1 MKKGIKGP
9 SDNPSEKAYVSFSK
23 NDSKHIVFFLIGE
36 GFRIE
41 FISPE
46 NHLRISEILG
56 WDIQPGTYLPD
67 LLRGEAKDF
76 FIEQLQIGYLNQCVS
91 FLISLPGNK
100 GKSTEF
106 EILLTPSQGIGGKTT
121 QLVLTMQME
130 EESKELGQ
138 SFLSGEEKRFEKL
151 ISEGV
156 EMIAVVN
163 SVGDFI
169 FTSSSHQAI
178 LGFGPQE
185 LYGINAFTLIHPEDL
200 PGLYAEF
207 ELLLNQKKVISQP
220 YRIRRKDGKYLW
232 LRSVGT
238 NLLDDPE
245 IKGIVVNST
254 DISELITAEQELK
267 ASELKYKYVFEN
279 NPAPMYVWDRD
290 TTQILAVNERF
301 ERLYG
306 YTKAELLTMTVFDIR
321 PKEDYDRLLALAKD
335 DEKFSN
341 IGKGA
346 YRGTSKHIKKSGEL
360 MDVEVNAQAIAY
372 EGKRASLVLVEDV
385 TQSVLND
392 SLDALEFELMESAI
406 QADADLVGL
415 LEEFLK
421 GYEIAVKGIKTSL
434 LKVEEGRVFN
444 LATPSIGS
452 DFIDLI
458 EGLEI
463 GSEEGACGSAA
474 FTGKRVFSADI
485 STDPKW
491 EKFKDSASE
500 QGFKSCISFPVFNS
514 EKEVIATFAIYFLE
528 KWEEKPED
536 LERYQKAASVF
547 SLILENH
554 IKKEELRLS
563 NERFEYV
570 NLATRDALYDWD
582 ILKDKLYWG
591 KSYERL
597 LGPHLTPNGSEVKNW
612 ENLIHP
618 EDRSRILEI
627 LHQDLSNSEKE
638 SFHVEYQFRKNDGA
652 YLHVVDRAII
662 IRDTSGKAVRM
673 IGALSDVTQQRLEET
688 RLKLLESVVTHA
700 NDAVMITEAEPFSLP
715 GPRIVYVNEA
725 FTRMTGYTEE
735 EVLGK
740 TPRILQGPNSDKK
753 ELKRL
758 REAIENWQPCEIT
771 TINYKKNGEEFWT
784 NFSISPVADSKGW
797 FTHWISIQREV
808 SSLKIEE
815 QKKELLAQVIQA
827 FGDERRFNFALDRSL
842 EKLVKFNLLD
852 AGEIWLVN
860 SDKTKLNLVSRYA
873 LSDAGSRFF
882 SMVDKKLSFRIGEGL
897 PGQIWERNDILSFDD
912 LTESNEFTRR
922 QAMLTSGMNGAF
934 GFPLHFSG
942 QVIGVALFT
951 TQNKSGYVNSLLKVF
966 SSLSQVL
973 GAEIYRKKVEDEL
986 SQIFDTA
993 QDIICILGFDGKF
1006 KKINRGASYLL
1017 GYSEDELLSK
1027 SFMDFVHP
1035 EDWAD
1040 TENVFDILCQGQNYM
1055 HFLNRMISK
1064 EGESVWLD
1072 WNSTVVEEE
1081 ELIYSVAKDI
1091 TEERELQN
1099 LLDSANK
1106 MARIGFWDV
1115 DLIRGT
1121 QFWSSVTKE
1130 IHEVPDDF
1138 VADIETGISFYAPE
1152 AKPLIIESF
1161 YRCIQ
1166 TGVPYDLELQII
1178 SAKGN
1183 KIWIRTQGQAE
1194 FRDGVCIRVYGSF
1207 QDISD
1212 LKNTQIHLKEA
1223 LHEKDQILESIGD
1236 GFFSLDKDWVVT
1248 YWNPA
1253 AERLLQKPKDQAIGK
1268 NIRNV
1273 LSKDIAANSIRNYK
1287 DAICKNSPL
1296 VYEEFFSELG
1306 IWFEVSVFPSP
1317 IGISVYFKDIS
1328 LRKTTEELIRQS
1340 NERFEK
1346 VAEATHEAIWDWEV
1360 PGNILYWGPGYKTL
1374 FGLYPNEAGNSYG
1387 DWASQVHEEDYES
1400 VEHRVKLA
1408 LENKEIFNFQNE
1420 YRFKKSDGTYAYVA
1434 DKAVIIRDKSG
1445 KPTRMVGA
1453 MQDITDQKMYESSL
1467 KDLNEMLEARARELA
1482 NSNAELEQ
1490 FAYVASHDLQEPL
1503 RMVSSFLTQL
1513 ELKYEDQLDERA
1525 KKYIYF
1531 AVDGAKRMRQII
1543 LDLLEFSRVG
1553 RIQEDL
1559 EKIDLN
1565 ELLAEVCNLQSKR
1578 IKEKSAEV
1586 HFAEMP
1592 VIKGYRTPIIQVFQ
1606 NLISNALKYSKE
1618 SLAPVV
1624 NITCRELA
1632 EYWEFSVQDNG
1643 IGMEPGHFDKIF
1655 VIFQRLHTKD
1665 KYSGS
1670 GIGLAIVKKI
1680 IENKGGK
1687 IWVESE
1693 LGKGTTFFF
1702 TLRKSPES

>member
-1 MKKGIKGP
+1 MNKGP
-9 SDNPSEKAYVSFSK
+9 QGPKANPKVIGNETSIKIEQKDFLFLLLNSDLKL
-23 NDSKHIVFFLIGE
+23 D
-36 GFRIE
+36 
-41 FISPE
+41 FISDE
-46 NHLRISEILG
+46 NLRLIREELAWNIEVGS
-56 WDIQPGTYLPD
+56 YLPD
-67 LLRGEAKDF
+67 LFSGQAKDF
-76 FIEQLQIGYLNQCVS
+76 FIEQLAKGFSGHCFSFGLTLPSHKNNSKTTDVMVTPSHLFEGQFTKIGLAIH
-91 FLISLPGNK
+91 FREE
-100 GKSTEF
+100 STEEVSDYF
-106 EILLTPSQGIGGKTT
+106 TE
-121 QLVLTMQME
+121 V
-130 EESKELGQ
+130 
-138 SFLSGEEKRFEKL
+138 EKRFEKL
-151 ISEGV
+151 K
-156 EMIAVVN
+156 
-163 SVGDFI
+163 
-169 FTSSSHQAI
+169 Q
-178 LGFGPQE
+178 
-185 LYGINAFTLIHPEDL
+185 
-200 PGLYAEF
+200 GL
-207 ELLLNQKKVISQP
+207 KS
-220 YRIRRKDGKYLW
+220 
-232 LRSVGT
+232 
-238 NLLDDPE
+238 
-245 IKGIVVNST
+245 
-254 DISELITAEQELK
+254 
-267 ASELKYKYVFEN
+267 SELKYEYLFEN
-279 NPAPMYVWDRD
+279 NPAPMFVWDRD
-290 TTQILAVNERF
+290 TLKIIAVNERF

-306 YTKAELLTMTVFDIR
+306 YTKAESLAMTILDIR
-321 PKEDYDRLLALAKD
+321 PKEDFDRLVSLASD
-335 DEKFSN
+335 DNKFSN
-341 IGKGA
+341 YGQGA
-346 YRGTSKHIKKSGEL
+346 FNGLSKHIKKSGEL
-360 MDVEVNAQAIAY
+360 MDVEVNAQAIIY
-372 EGKRASLVLVEDV
+372 EDRRASLVLVQDV
-385 TQSVLND
+385 TQKILSD
-392 SLDALEFELMESAI
+392 TLDALEFELMESAI
-406 QADADLVGL
+406 QTDADLVSL
-415 LEEFLK
+415 LKEFLK
-421 GYEIAVKGIKTSL
+421 GYETAVKGIKTSL

-444 LATPSIGS
+444 LATPSIGV

-458 EGLEI
+458 DGLEI
-463 GSEEGACGSAA
+463 GSEEGACGSVA
-474 FTGKRVFSADI
+474 FTGKRIFTADI

-491 EKFKDSASE
+491 EKFKDSAAE
-500 QGFKSCISFPVFNS
+500 QGFKSCVSFPVFNS
-514 EKEVIATFAIYFLE
+514 EKEVIASFAIYFLE

-554 IKKEELRLS
+554 IKKEELKLS
-563 NERFEYV
+563 NERYEYV
-570 NLATRDALYDWD
+570 NLATKDALYDWD
-582 ILKDKLYWG
+582 ILKDKLFWG
-591 KSYERL
+591 KSYEKF
-597 LGPHLTPNGSEVKNW
+597 LGPHTTPNGSEVKNW
-612 ENLIHP
+612 ENLLHP
-618 EDRSRILEI
+618 DDQSRVIETLS
-627 LHQDLSNSEKE
+627 LDLSNPDKE
-638 SFHVEYQFRKNDGA
+638 DFKLEYQIRRNDGSYA
-652 YLHVVDRAII
+652 CVTDRAIF
-662 IRDTSGKAVRM
+662 IRDKSGRAIRM
-673 IGALSDVTQQRLEET
+673 IGVLSDVTQQRLEES
-688 RLKLLESVVTHA
+688 RLKLLESVVTYA
-700 NDAVMITEAEPFSLP
+700 NDAVMITEAEPISLP

-725 FTRMTGYTEE
+725 FTRMTGYAEE

-740 TPRILQGPNSDKK
+740 SPRILQGPNSDKK

-758 REAIENWQPCEIT
+758 REAMGNWQPCEIT

-808 SSLKIEE
+808 SSQKIED

-827 FGDERRFNFALDRSL
+827 FGEERRFNFALDRSL
-842 EKLVKFNLLD
+842 EKLVKFNVLD

-860 SDKTKLNLVSRYA
+860 SDKTKLNLISRYA

-897 PGQIWERNDILSFDD
+897 PGQIWGKNDILSFDD
-912 LTESNEFTRR
+912 LTEANEFTRR
-922 QAMLTSGMNGAF
+922 QAMLASGMNGAF

-942 QVIGVALFT
+942 LVIGVALFT

-993 QDIICILGFDGKF
+993 QDIICIFGFDGKF

-1035 EDWAD
+1035 EDWDD
-1040 TENVFDILCQGQNYM
+1040 TENIFDSLCQGQNSID
-1055 HFLNRMISK
+1055 FINRMISK
-1064 EGESVWLD
+1064 SGDSVWLD
-1072 WNSTVVEEE
+1072 WNSTVVMEE

-1091 TEERELQN
+1091 SEEKELQA
-1099 LLDSANK
+1099 LLNSANK
-1106 MARIGFWDV
+1106 MARIGFWEV
-1115 DLIRGT
+1115 DLLNGISY
-1121 QFWSSVTKE
+1121 WSPVTKE
-1130 IHEVPDDF
+1130 IHEVPGDY
-1138 VADIETGISFYAPE
+1138 VPDIEMGISFYAPE

-1166 TGVPYDLELQII
+1166 TGEPYDHELQII

-1183 KIWIRTQGQAE
+1183 RIWVRTQGQAE
-1194 FRDGVCIRVYGSF
+1194 FRDGVCVRVYGSI

-1212 LKNTQIHLKEA
+1212 LKNTQMHLKEA

-1253 AERLLQKPKDQAIGK
+1253 AEILLQKPKELAMGR
-1268 NIRNV
+1268 NIKEV
-1273 LSKDIAANSIRNYK
+1273 LSKDSAANSIKNYK
-1287 DAICKNSPL
+1287 EAIDKNSPL
-1296 VYEEFFSELG
+1296 VYEEFFTDLG
-1306 IWFEVSVFPSP
+1306 TWFEISVFPSA

-1374 FGLYPNEAGNSYG
+1374 FGLDPNESGNSYR
-1387 DWASQVHEEDYES
+1387 DWANQVHEEDYES

-1408 LENKEIFNFQNE
+1408 LEDKEIFNFQNE
-1420 YRFKKSDGTYAYVA
+1420 YRFKKADGTYAFVA

-1565 ELLAEVCNLQSKR
+1565 ELLAEVCNLQSNR

-1586 HFAEMP
+1586 HFADMP
-1592 VIKGYRTPIIQVFQ
+1592 VIKGYRTPMIQVFQ

-1632 EYWEFSVQDNG
+1632 EYWEFSIQDNG

-1687 IWVESE
+1687 IWVESQ
-1693 LGKGTTFFF
+1693 LGTGTTFYF
-1702 TLRKSPES
+1702 TLKK

>member
-9 SDNPSEKAYVSFSK
+9 SGNPSDGVPVSFSK
-23 NDSKHIVFFLIGE
+23 SDTKQFVYFSVRE
-36 GFRIE
+36 DFRIE

-46 NHLRISEILG
+46 NRLKISEILG
-56 WDIQPGTYLPD
+56 WDLQSGTFLPD
-67 LLRGEAKDF
+67 LLSGEAKDF
-76 FIEQLQIGYLNQCVS
+76 FVEQVRLGYLNQCVS
-91 FLISLPGNK
+91 FRISLPGNK
-100 GKSTEF
+100 GKLTEC
-106 EILLTPSQGIGGKTT
+106 EVLIIPSQGIGGNAT
-121 QLVLTMQME
+121 QLVLTIQME
-130 EESKELGQ
+130 EESKEVDR
-138 SFLSGEEKRFEKL
+138 SFLSGGEKRFEKL

-156 EMIAVVN
+156 EMIAVLN
-163 SVGDFI
+163 PVGEFI
-169 FTSSSHQAI
+169 FTSNSHQSI
-178 LGFGPQE
+178 LGFDPQE
-185 LYGINAFTLIHPEDL
+185 LHGINAFTLIHPEDL
-200 PGLYAEF
+200 SGLYAEF
-207 ELLLNQKKVISQP
+207 ERLLSQKKVISQP
-220 YRIRRKDGKYLW
+220 YRIRRKDGEFLW
-232 LRSVGT
+232 LKSVGT
-238 NLLDDPE
+238 NLIEDPE

-254 DISELITAEQELK
+254 EISELITAERELK
-267 ASELKYKYVFEN
+267 ASELKYKYIFEN
-279 NPAPMYVWDRD
+279 NPVPMYVWDMD

-306 YTKAELLTMTVFDIR
+306 YTKAKLLTMTVFDIR
-321 PKEDYDRLLALAKD
+321 PKEDHDSLLALAKD

-346 YRGTSKHIKKSGEL
+346 YRGISKHIKKSGEL
-360 MDVEVNAQAIAY
+360 MDVEVNAQAIVY
-372 EGKRASLVLVEDV
+372 EGKRASLVLIQDV
-385 TQSVLND
+385 TQKILSD
-392 SLDALEFELMESAI
+392 SLDALEIELVESAI
-406 QADADLVGL
+406 YADADLVSL
-415 LEEFLK
+415 LETYLR
-421 GYEIAVKGIKTSL
+421 GYENAVKGIKTSL

-444 LATPSIGS
+444 LATPGIGS

-458 EGLEI
+458 DGAEI
-463 GSEEGACGSAA
+463 GPEEGACGSAA

-491 EKFKDSASE
+491 EKFKDSAFI

-528 KWEEKPED
+528 KWEEKPEE

-554 IKKEELRLS
+554 IKKEELKLS
-563 NERFEYV
+563 NERYEYV
-570 NLATRDALYDWD
+570 NLATKDALYDWD
-582 ILKDKLYWG
+582 ILKDQLFWG

-597 LGPHLTPNGSEVKNW
+597 LGQYVIPNGSEVNNW
-612 ENLIHP
+612 EKLIHP
-618 EDRSRILEI
+618 EYRTRVLEI
-627 LHQDLSNSEKE
+627 LQENLVNPENEK
-638 SFHVEYQFRKNDGA
+638 FHVEYQIRKIDGT
-652 YLHVVDRAII
+652 YLHVVDRAVF
-662 IRDTSGKAVRM
+662 IRDTTGKAVRM
-673 IGALSDVTQQRLEET
+673 IGALSDVTRQRLEES
-688 RLKLLESVVTHA
+688 RLKLLESVVTYA
-700 NDAVMITEAEPFSLP
+700 NDAVMITEAEPISLP

-725 FTRMTGYTEE
+725 FTRMTGYAEE

-740 TPRILQGPNSDKK
+740 SPRILQGPNSDKK

-758 REAIENWQPCEIT
+758 REAMENWQSCEIT

-808 SSLKIEE
+808 SSQKIEE

-827 FGDERRFNFALDRSL
+827 FGEERCFNFALDRSL
-842 EKLVKFNLLD
+842 EKLVKFKVLD

-860 SDKTKLNLVSRYA
+860 SEKTKLNLISRYA

-882 SMVDKKLSFRIGEGL
+882 SMVDMKLSFRIGEGL

-912 LTESNEFTRR
+912 LTEANEFTRK
-922 QAMLTSGMNGAF
+922 QAMLSSGMNGAF
-934 GFPLHFSG
+934 GFPLQFSG

-1006 KKINRGASYLL
+1006 KKINRGASCLL
-1017 GYSEDELLSK
+1017 GYSEDEFLSK
-1027 SFMDFVHP
+1027 SFMEFVHP
-1035 EDWAD
+1035 EDWDD
-1040 TENVFDILCQGQNYM
+1040 TENIFDSLCQGQNSID
-1055 HFLNRMISK
+1055 FINRMISK
-1064 EGESVWLD
+1064 SGDSVWLD
-1072 WNSTVVEEE
+1072 WNCTVVVEE

-1091 TEERELQN
+1091 SEEKELQA
-1099 LLDSANK
+1099 LLNSANK
-1106 MARIGFWDV
+1106 MAKIGFWEV
-1115 DLIRGT
+1115 DMASGM
-1121 QFWSSVTKE
+1121 QYWSPVTKE

-1138 VADIETGISFYAPE
+1138 VADVEIGISFYAPE
-1152 AKPLIIESF
+1152 AKPIIIESF
-1161 YRCIQ
+1161 NRCIQ
-1166 TGVPYDLELQII
+1166 TGEPYDHELQII
-1178 SAKGN
+1178 TAKQR

-1194 FRDGVCIRVYGSF
+1194 FRDGGCIRVYGSF

-1212 LKNTQIHLKEA
+1212 LKNTQMHLKEA

-1236 GFFSLDKDWVVT
+1236 GFFSLDKNWVVT
-1248 YWNPA
+1248 YWNHA
-1253 AERLLQKPKDQAIGK
+1253 AEILLQKPKDQAIGR

-1273 LSKDIAANSIRNYK
+1273 LSKAIAARSLRSFK
-1287 DAICKNSPL
+1287 EAIDKNNPL

-1306 IWFEVSVFPSP
+1306 TWFEISVFPSQ
-1317 IGISVYFKDIS
+1317 IGISVYFKDIN

-1360 PGNILYWGPGYKTL
+1360 KGDKVYWGPGYKTL
-1374 FGLYPNEAGNSYG
+1374 FGLVPNESGNTYQ
-1387 DWASQVHEEDYES
+1387 DWARQVHEDDFES
-1400 VEHRVKLA
+1400 VEHQFKLA
-1408 LENKEIFNFQNE
+1408 LEDKGISNFQNE
-1420 YRFKKSDGTYAYVA
+1420 YRFKRSDGSYAFVA
-1434 DKAVIIRDKSG
+1434 DRSVIIRDKSG
-1445 KPTRMVGA
+1445 IPTKVVGA
-1453 MQDITDQKMYESSL
+1453 IQDITDQKMYESSL
-1467 KDLNEMLEARARELA
+1467 KGLNEMLETKAHELA

-1490 FAYVASHDLQEPL
+1490 FAYVASHDLLEPL
-1503 RMVSSFLTQL
+1503 RMVTSFLTQL
-1513 ELKYEDQLDERA
+1513 ELKYGEQLDERA

-1553 RIQEDL
+1553 RFEEDL

-1565 ELLAEVCNLQSKR
+1565 ELLAEVCNLQSNR
-1578 IKEKSAEV
+1578 IKEKSAV
-1586 HFAEMP
+1586 VLYSDMP
-1592 VIKGYRTPIIQVFQ
+1592 VIKGCRTPMIQVFQ

-1618 SLAPVV
+1618 SPSPVV

-1643 IGMEPGHFDKIF
+1643 IGMEPDHFDKIF

-1680 IENKGGK
+1680 IENNGGK
-1687 IWVESE
+1687 IWVDSE
-1693 LGKGTTFFF
+1693 LGTGTTFYF
-1702 TLRKSPES
+1702 TLKK